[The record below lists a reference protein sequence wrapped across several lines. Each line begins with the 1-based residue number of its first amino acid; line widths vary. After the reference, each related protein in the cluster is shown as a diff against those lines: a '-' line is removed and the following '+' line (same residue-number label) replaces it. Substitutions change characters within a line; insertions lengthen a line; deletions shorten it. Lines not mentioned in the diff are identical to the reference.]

1 MNGAA
6 QALSKTKHLLTTTA
20 AQCKSLLG
28 NYAATRS
35 LTKTKQLH
43 AHTITSGLLSSN
55 SSDLRSNLATT
66 YALCGYVP
74 HAQKLFDEVTDRS
87 LFLYNIVIRMYVQN
101 GIPYDALNVFV
112 EMLSWGQCLPDHFTY
127 PFVVKACGDLS
138 LLNVGVVV
146 HGRTLVS
153 GFDLDTFVQNS
164 LLAMYMNCGE
174 KEAARLV
181 FDTMWERTVVS
192 WNTMINGYFRNGCA
206 KEAMMFFNWMM
217 DVGVEPDC
225 ATMVS
230 VLPACGYFKDLVL
243 GRRVHA
249 LMEEKGLGKKIVVRN
264 ALVDMY
270 AKCGCMYE
278 ARLVVDKMG
287 ERDVVTWTTMINGY
301 ILNGDARSAL
311 ALCWPMQFDGVRP
324 NSVSIASL
332 LAACGSLYSF
342 EYGRCLHGWAIR
354 QKIESDVIV
363 ETALID
369 MYAKCKKVYLS
380 FRVFAKTT
388 KKRVVPWNAV
398 LSGCVRNGL
407 ARKAIEFFRQM
418 LMEAVQPNDA
428 TLNSLL
434 PAYALLADL
443 QQATNI
449 HCYLVRSGFVSSIE
463 VATGLIDIYSKCGS
477 LESAHKIFSEVPEK
491 GKDIILW
498 SVIIACY
505 GVHGYGEIAVSL
517 FYQMVQSGVKPNEV
531 TFTSVLH
538 ACSHAGLVDKGLNL
552 FKFMLENHQMNP
564 SPDHY
569 TCIVDLLGRA
579 GRLAEAYDRIR
590 TMPFKPNHA
599 VWGAL
604 LGACV
609 KHENVELGEVAAKW
623 LFELEPEN
631 TGNYVLMAKLYA
643 AVGRWK
649 DAENVRHMMN
659 EIGLRK
665 TPAHS
670 LVEVRSVLTG

>member
-1 MNGAA
+1 MTS

-20 AQCKSLLG
+20 AAQCESLLRS
-28 NYAATRS
+28 YATIRS

-43 AHTITSGLLSSN
+43 AHTITSGLLSTH
-55 SSDLRSNLATT
+55 LRSNLCKAYT
-66 YALCGYVP
+66 LCGYVP
-74 HAQKLFDEVTDRS
+74 HARKLFDEMPHRTS
-87 LFLYNIVIRMYVQN
+87 FLYNIFIRMYIQKGV
-101 GIPYDALNVFV
+101 PFDALSVFV
-112 EMLSWGQCLPDHFTY
+112 EMLSSGQCRPDNFTY
-127 PFVVKACGDLS
+127 PFVIKACGDLL
-138 LLNVGVVV
+138 LLNVGLVV
-146 HGRTLVS
+146 HGKTLMA
-153 GFDLDTFVQNS
+153 GLDLDTFVQNS

-174 KEAARLV
+174 KEEARLV
-181 FDTMWERTVVS
+181 FDAMWERSVVS
-192 WNTMINGYFRNGCA
+192 WNTMINGYVRNGCA
-206 KEAMMFFNWMM
+206 KEAMMVFNWMM

-230 VLPACGYFKDLVL
+230 VLPACGYLKDLVL
-243 GRRVHA
+243 GRKVHA
-249 LMEEKGLGKKIVVRN
+249 LVEEKGLGKKIAAKN

-270 AKCGCMYE
+270 AKCGSMDE

-311 ALCWPMQFDGVRP
+311 ALCQLMQFDGVRP

-332 LAACGSLYSF
+332 LSACGSLCSL
-342 EYGRCLHGWAIR
+342 EYGRCFHGWAIR
-354 QKIESDVIV
+354 QRVESDVIV

-369 MYAKCKKVYLS
+369 MYAKCKKIYLS
-380 FRVFAKTT
+380 LRVFAKTT
-388 KKRVVPWNAV
+388 KKRTVPWNAI
-398 LSGCVRNGL
+398 LSGCIHNGL
-407 ARKAIEFFRQM
+407 AREAIEYFKQM
-418 LMEAVQPNDA
+418 LTDALQPNDA

-434 PAYALLADL
+434 PAYSILADL

-449 HCYLVRSGFVSSIE
+449 HCYLVISGFLSSTE

-477 LESAHKIFSEVPEK
+477 LESAHKVFSGVPEK
-491 GKDIILW
+491 EKDIILW

-505 GVHGYGEIAVSL
+505 GVHGHGEIAVSL
-517 FYQMVQSGVKPNEV
+517 FNQMVQSGVKPNEV

-538 ACSHAGLVDKGLNL
+538 ACSHAGLVDKGFNL
-552 FKFMLENHQMNP
+552 FKFMLENHKISP
-564 SPDHY
+564 RPDHY
-569 TCIVDLLGRA
+569 TCLVDLLGRA
-579 GRLAEAYDRIR
+579 GRLDEAYDLIK
-590 TMPFKPNHA
+590 TMPFKPNYA

-609 KHENVELGEVAAKW
+609 IHENVELGKVAAKW

-631 TGNYVLMAKLYA
+631 TGNYILMAKIYA
-643 AVGRWK
+643 TAGRWK

-665 TPAHS
+665 TAAHS
-670 LVEVRSVLTG
+670 LVEVRNV